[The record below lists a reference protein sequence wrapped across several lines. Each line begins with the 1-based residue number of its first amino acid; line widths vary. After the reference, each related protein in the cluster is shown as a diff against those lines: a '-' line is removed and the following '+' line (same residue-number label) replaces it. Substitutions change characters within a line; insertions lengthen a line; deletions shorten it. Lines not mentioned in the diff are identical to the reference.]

1 MLFLPNQ
8 MIKLRRTLTEL
19 LLEVTNEELASIA
32 KEVFLACKGKLPLFM
47 YRKNM
52 D

>member
-1 MLFLPNQ
+1 

-32 KEVFLACKGKLPLFM
+32 KDVYLNCKGKEIFFLYENFLLF
-47 YRKNM
+47 
-52 D
+52 